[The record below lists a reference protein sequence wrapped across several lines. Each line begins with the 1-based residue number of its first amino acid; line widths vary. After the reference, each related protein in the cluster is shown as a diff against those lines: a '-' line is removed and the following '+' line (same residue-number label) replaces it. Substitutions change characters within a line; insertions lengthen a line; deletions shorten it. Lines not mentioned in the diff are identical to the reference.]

1 MKEHLGIIINDLRL
15 KLVTIR
21 QLRKKLNRDNPKDQK
36 ILHKLKYEY
45 KEILDLF
52 ILYSMK
58 RFNINMCKVK

>member
-1 MKEHLGIIINDLRL
+1 MKEHFRIIINDLRL
-15 KLVTIR
+15 KLVTIQ

-58 RFNINMCKVK
+58 RFDINMCKVK

>member
-58 RFNINMCKVK
+58 RFNINMCNVK

>member
-1 MKEHLGIIINDLRL
+1 MKEHLRIIINDLRL

-21 QLRKKLNRDNPKDQK
+21 QLRKKLNGDNLKDQK

-58 RFNINMCKVK
+58 RFDINMCKVK